1 MVGARDSAG
10 ECVSGGTD
18 GGRKNTAPR
27 AGATKDIGES
37 LLQGGPLRLD
47 DVVCA
52 SLVIYDVEASPSLA
66 ALPLQPPPQ
75 PRRPRSCPS
84 TLSPEVASP
93 AQRTWICPL
102 SSPPPPPISKLL
114 HTAPANGPWR
124 GPLLHIAAPALP
136 SSRRQLASS
145 MTAVDKGWAANAASC
160 RSFPSGGTSRRHMHR
175 QPPQYP
181 GSRLQW
187 KTGGADAGCGASSR
201 HQQHNSSFSRHLWR
215 WRA

>member
-1 MVGARDSAG
+1 MMSRRALRLRHCHCNHPPNLVDLGVVHQHYPPRWRPPRNGHGSAH
-10 ECVSGGTD
+10 
-18 GGRKNTAPR
+18 
-27 AGATKDIGES
+27 S
-37 LLQGGPLRLD
+37 LL
-47 DVVCA
+47 A
-52 SLVIYDVEASPSLA
+52 
-66 ALPLQPPPQ
+66 
-75 PRRPRSCPS
+75 
-84 TLSPEVASP
+84 
-93 AQRTWICPL
+93 
-102 SSPPPPPISKLL
+102 PPISKLL

-145 MTAVDKGWAANAASC
+145 MTAVDKGWAANATSC